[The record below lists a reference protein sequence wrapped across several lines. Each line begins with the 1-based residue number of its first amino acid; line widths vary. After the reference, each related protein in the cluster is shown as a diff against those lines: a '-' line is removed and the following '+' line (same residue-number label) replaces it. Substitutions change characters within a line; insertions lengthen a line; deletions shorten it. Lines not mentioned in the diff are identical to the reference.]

1 MIQSKYSVLEVQLLN
16 LQQQKVVLLHQSKVS
31 TAIATVKSNDP
42 VKVFS
47 VRGTAFEPTAAEGSS
62 ASSEQGI

>member
-1 MIQSKYSVLEVQLLN
+1 MSTGSGEGLCDYWYFLIYLLFYFISFITGN
-16 LQQQKVVLLHQSKVS
+16 
-31 TAIATVKSNDP
+31 AIATVKSNDP

-47 VRGTAFEPTAAEGSS
+47 VRGTAFEPTAAEGGS